1 MEERLHHRLKK
12 KMQEKGL
19 SQRKLSLMT
28 GITEAAISKYVSGAR
43 TPHIEIVGKL
53 AKALDTTSDY
63 LLGIDENN
71 GHYAAIKKVID
82 ENKSYLSME
91 EKMSLIMSLSE
102 K

>member
-12 KMQEKGL
+12 KMKEKGV
-19 SQRKLSLMT
+19 SQRQLALTCS
-28 GITEAAISKYVSGAR
+28 ITEASMSKYLSGAR
-43 TPHIEIVGKL
+43 TPHIEVIGRL

-71 GHYAAIKKVID
+71 GHYAAIKKVVD
-82 ENKSYLSME
+82 ENKSFLTME
-91 EKMSLIMSLSE
+91 ERMSLIMSLSE

>member
-1 MEERLHHRLKK
+1 MEEKLHHRLKK
-12 KMQEKGL
+12 KMKEKGL
-19 SQRKLSLMT
+19 SQRQLALMCSL
-28 GITEAAISKYVSGAR
+28 TEASVSKYLSGVR
-43 TPHIEIVGKL
+43 TPHIEVIGKL

-71 GHYAAIKKVID
+71 GHYAAIKKVVD

-91 EKMSLIMSLSE
+91 ERMSLIMSLSE